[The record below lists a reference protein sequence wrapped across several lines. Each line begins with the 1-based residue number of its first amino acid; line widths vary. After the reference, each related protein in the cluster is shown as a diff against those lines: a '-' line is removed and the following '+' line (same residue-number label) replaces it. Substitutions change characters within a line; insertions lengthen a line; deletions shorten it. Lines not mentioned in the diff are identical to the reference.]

1 MSPGPHQNQRCGWR
15 FETGLCPPVKYFYL
29 PFQGG
34 TSFVDH
40 LCYLYLVYVML
51 SCACSLLPCGHLLG
65 RFDLLALVCDVNCA
79 FVTFL
84 CGILG
89 QVWYLIISITDL
101 CSLSYF
107 ASTM

>member
-1 MSPGPHQNQRCGWR
+1 MI
-15 FETGLCPPVKYFYL
+15 FYL
-29 PFQGG
+29 LVQGG

-40 LCYLYLVYVML
+40 LCHLYLVFVML
-51 SCACSLLPCGHLLG
+51 SRACSLLPCGHLLG
-65 RFDLLALVCDVNCA
+65 RFDLLALVCDVIRA
-79 FVTFL
+79 FFTFL

-89 QVWYLIISITDL
+89 QVVYLVVLISDL